1 MKKTVRNAAVTPGAD
16 QSTVSGLARSA
27 ETFGAREWILVP
39 TNIEI
44 HKAIINE
51 ERRIQDIM
59 REERILTDM
68 RYLPYGMVEQIRA
81 NHHALIKESEQSI
94 KDLYNLEK
102 KNKNAG
108 GS

>member
-1 MKKTVRNAAVTPGAD
+1 MPT
-16 QSTVSGLARSA
+16 
-27 ETFGAREWILVP
+27 

-59 REERILTDM
+59 REEKMLTDM

-81 NHHALIKESEQSI
+81 NHHALIRESEQSI

>member
-1 MKKTVRNAAVTPGAD
+1 MQT
-16 QSTVSGLARSA
+16 
-27 ETFGAREWILVP
+27 
-39 TNIEI
+39 TNTEI

-59 REERILTDM
+59 REGKMLTDM
-68 RYLPYGMVEQIRA
+68 RYLPYGMIEQIRA
-81 NHHALIKESEQSI
+81 NHHALIRESEQSI

>member
-1 MKKTVRNAAVTPGAD
+1 MQT
-16 QSTVSGLARSA
+16 
-27 ETFGAREWILVP
+27 

-44 HKAIINE
+44 HKAIIKE

-59 REERILTDM
+59 REERVLTDM

-81 NHHALIKESEQSI
+81 NHHALIRESEQSI

>member
-1 MKKTVRNAAVTPGAD
+1 MQT
-16 QSTVSGLARSA
+16 
-27 ETFGAREWILVP
+27 

-59 REERILTDM
+59 REEKMLTDL
-68 RYLPYGMVEQIRA
+68 RYLPYGMIEQIRA

-94 KDLYNLEK
+94 KDLYNMEH
-102 KNKNAG
+102 KNKKSG
-108 GS
+108 GN

>member
-1 MKKTVRNAAVTPGAD
+1 MQT
-16 QSTVSGLARSA
+16 
-27 ETFGAREWILVP
+27 

-44 HKAIINE
+44 NKAIIKE

-59 REERILTDM
+59 REERVLTDM

-81 NHHALIKESEQSI
+81 NHHALIRESEQSI

-108 GS
+108 GI

>member
-1 MKKTVRNAAVTPGAD
+1 MQT
-16 QSTVSGLARSA
+16 
-27 ETFGAREWILVP
+27 
-39 TNIEI
+39 TNTEI
-44 HKAIINE
+44 NKAIINE

-59 REERILTDM
+59 REEKMLTDM
-68 RYLPYGMVEQIRA
+68 RHLPYGMVEQIRA
-81 NHHALIKESEQSI
+81 NHHALIRESEQSI

>member
-1 MKKTVRNAAVTPGAD
+1 MQT
-16 QSTVSGLARSA
+16 
-27 ETFGAREWILVP
+27 
-39 TNIEI
+39 TNTEI

-59 REERILTDM
+59 REEKMLTDM
-68 RYLPYGMVEQIRA
+68 RYLPYGMIEQIRA
-81 NHHALIKESEQSI
+81 NHHALIRESEQSI

-108 GS
+108 GI